1 MTVGSSVV
9 NLTTSMTIT
18 TLFCGWRKLCPNLK
32 RKLHSRRFLERIF
45 WIICH
50 ILPSSKV
57 INDMTK
63 TVDRKSFAYLFCIP
77 GNVKEALKL
86 TYDLLDLN
94 PYHQRA
100 TGNRFYFE
108 NVLRNE
114 KDYNKTDLDKLVNH
128 TTSIFF
134 PSKFLPSMSEIFQSS
149 LTISIIIYPSNLM
162 NKIQYHFQIFH
173 GQPETDEARK
183 CILLENL
190 DGIREALPVRQ
201 HRDPTSFLHQIIGFQ
216 RL

>member
-1 MTVGSSVV
+1 
-9 NLTTSMTIT
+9 
-18 TLFCGWRKLCPNLK
+18 
-32 RKLHSRRFLERIF
+32 
-45 WIICH
+45 
-50 ILPSSKV
+50 
-57 INDMTK
+57 MTK

-134 PSKFLPSMSEIFQSS
+134 PSKFSS
-149 LTISIIIYPSNLM
+149 L
-162 NKIQYHFQIFH
+162 H
-173 GQPETDEARK
+173 
-183 CILLENL
+183 
-190 DGIREALPVRQ
+190 V
-201 HRDPTSFLHQIIGFQ
+201 
-216 RL
+216 